1 MPSAVV
7 DAKTAVVNGKIYLI
21 GGRTSGP
28 YSTVNVT
35 EVYDPANDSWATKA
49 SIPYSVVSYASVVVD
64 NKIYVIGGQAEF
76 DSRMNLDT
84 TQIYE
89 TETDAWS
96 FRKPAPVIVWQATA
110 GATAGVMAPK
120 RIYVFG
126 GEAGFIEPSAKN
138 LAYGPQTDSWSSG
151 SPLPI
156 PRISPAVAVLN
167 DVLYVAG
174 GITSFEASTPAL
186 EQYIPFE
193 YGTIPPIVSIVSPEN
208 KNYTSSNVSLAFT
221 LNKPAAWMGYSL
233 DGQENATITGNTTI
247 AGLTN
252 GLHNITV
259 YAKDEF
265 KNTGSSETITF
276 TIVKEPEPFP
286 SAIVAAASGASVAV
300 ISVGLLV
307 YFKKRKR

>member
-1 MPSAVV
+1 
-7 DAKTAVVNGKIYLI
+7 
-21 GGRTSGP
+21 
-28 YSTVNVT
+28 
-35 EVYDPANDSWATKA
+35 
-49 SIPYSVVSYASVVVD
+49 
-64 NKIYVIGGQAEF
+64 
-76 DSRMNLDT
+76 
-84 TQIYE
+84 
-89 TETDAWS
+89 
-96 FRKPAPVIVWQATA
+96 
-110 GATAGVMAPK
+110 
-120 RIYVFG
+120 
-126 GEAGFIEPSAKN
+126 
-138 LAYGPQTDSWSSG
+138 
-151 SPLPI
+151 
-156 PRISPAVAVLN
+156 
-167 DVLYVAG
+167 LYVAG

-247 AGLTN
+247 AGLTS

-265 KNTGSSETITF
+265 KNTVSSETITF

>member
-1 MPSAVV
+1 M
-7 DAKTAVVNGKIYLI
+7 
-21 GGRTSGP
+21 
-28 YSTVNVT
+28 
-35 EVYDPANDSWATKA
+35 
-49 SIPYSVVSYASVVVD
+49 
-64 NKIYVIGGQAEF
+64 
-76 DSRMNLDT
+76 
-84 TQIYE
+84 
-89 TETDAWS
+89 
-96 FRKPAPVIVWQATA
+96 
-110 GATAGVMAPK
+110 
-120 RIYVFG
+120 YVFG

-138 LAYGPQTDSWSSG
+138 LAYDPQTDSWSSG

-233 DGQENATITGNTTI
+233 DGQKSVTITGNTTI
-247 AGLTN
+247 AGLTS

-265 KNTGSSETITF
+265 ENTGSSETITF
-276 TIVKEPEPFP
+276 TIVKEPKLSPTT
-286 SAIVAAASGASVAV
+286 IVATASGAAAA
-300 ISVGLLV
+300 IIGIGLLV
-307 YFKKRKR
+307 YFKKRKH